1 MVSETHADFFS
12 QIDWTRPWLAHI
24 RGIGEAIAQAP
35 DWRAAL
41 NQHAQQRA
49 IHNHQGLPL
58 HFVPQALLPAG
69 VAYEAFISATGQ
81 VPTRD
86 NLHDF
91 FNALVWLTF
100 PATKAQLNALQAAE
114 INKVVAKNSTDF
126 ASNVKNTRGKLR
138 DAATIFDENAVL
150 LISTNTELSTAL
162 RAHAW
167 EQVFVQQRASFQK
180 TCVPLLFGHA
190 LMEKLVAPYKAIT
203 GHMWVMVDRMETLNS
218 LPIAIDMPLDS
229 IDRQLA
235 VQLQHGLTT
244 ADFSPLPVLGVPEWW
259 ERQDEMFYRDQ
270 SVFRPKR
277 E

>member
-1 MVSETHADFFS
+1 MASEVHAAFFS
-12 QIDWTRPWLAHI
+12 QIDWARPWLAHI
-24 RGIGEAIAQAP
+24 RGIGEVIAQAP

-41 NQHAQQRA
+41 NQHAQLRE

-58 HFVPQALLPAG
+58 RFVPQTLLPAG